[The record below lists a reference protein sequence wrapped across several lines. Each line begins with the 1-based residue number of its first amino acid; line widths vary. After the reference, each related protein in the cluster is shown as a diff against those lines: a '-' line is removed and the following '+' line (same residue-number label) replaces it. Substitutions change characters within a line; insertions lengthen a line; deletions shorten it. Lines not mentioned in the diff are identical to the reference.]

1 MKGAIKSQLN
11 YAGTSKEKK
20 EKDFLLQNTFNK
32 ILKFLSW
39 LTDASLTKDRC
50 LWPEVPLSI
59 RGLKD
64 GRLQDPSQ

>member
-20 EKDFLLQNTFNK
+20 KEKDFLLQNAFNK

-39 LTDASLTKDRC
+39 LTDASPTKDRR
-50 LWPEVPLSI
+50 LWPEVPLAI
-59 RGLKD
+59 QGLED
-64 GRLQDPSQ
+64 GRLQDPS

>member
-20 EKDFLLQNTFNK
+20 EKNFLLQNAFNK

-39 LTDASLTKDRC
+39 LTDASSTLKTGVC
-50 LWPEVPLSI
+50 
-59 RGLKD
+59 GL
-64 GRLQDPSQ
+64 RYL